1 MKASIDA
8 RYYRECADFV
18 SHEQSR
24 YTLCAIRLEP
34 HPEKGVLI
42 IATDGHKMAI
52 FRDEQG
58 ECSEPFNLFWR
69 DFVASV
75 CLDGRVLFVN
85 EDRSVSVIKAQK
97 HRGEYSETPLARFL
111 DLIADAEDVKFP
123 NWRAV
128 LPEPVTADPITFNPK
143 YLAQCGLNE
152 SSLPITIWAKDNKSQ
167 SVVRLWDRDDFIAIV
182 MPVESTDQEFPS
194 EFLKTAKQQPKK

>member
-1 MKASIDA
+1 MKANIDA
-8 RYYRECADFV
+8 RYYRECSDFV

-42 IATDGHKMAI
+42 VATDGHTMAI
-52 FRDEQG
+52 FHDEQG

-69 DFVASV
+69 EWVASV

-97 HRGEYSETPLARFL
+97 RRGEYSETPVARFL
-111 DLIADAEDVKFP
+111 NLIADADDVRFP
-123 NWRAV
+123 EWRMV
-128 LPEPVTADPITFNPK
+128 LPEATEAPPITFNPL
-143 YLAQCGLNE
+143 YLAHCALGNE
-152 SSLPITIWAKDNKSQ
+152 RNAPISIWAKDNTSQ
-167 SVVRLWDRDDFIAIV
+167 AVVKLWDRDDFVAIV
-182 MPVESTDQEFPS
+182 MPVKSTEEYPKD
-194 EFLKTAKQQPKK
+194 LLAAAKKVK